1 MNSKV
6 IKNVVFVLSLI
17 FISSLLSGVFLNQ
30 KDDNLLDIQVDVGQ
44 NFLLSKDNTLQLS
57 NAYRSSYVNYDNL
70 HNSNKKLLQNINNLV
85 TKYPQQLKIKKL
97 QNILLQKDIHIDYI
111 KRANSIVTN
120 SLYFIRT
127 LPPKI
132 FESDLYKKEIGAKE
146 LRKLSRELV
155 DFSHDI
161 KLSDISVFIRYK
173 KLIEKIKAIVITHK
187 ELKNYQDILIIHT
200 TEILKSA
207 NKMQNNISQ
216 FNILEKESNT
226 IYLDIRVSILN
237 EHLNIKEKL
246 KFIQMLLVTLLFI
259 FVYLIIKFL
268 KFEKIH
274 KEEQKRL
281 QDLISKHIIIST
293 TNLEGI
299 ITSASDAYC
308 LISGYSKEEL
318 LGKPH
323 NIIRHPDMS
332 KSAFKAIWGTIQ
344 KGKIWS
350 GKVKNLK
357 KNGDYYWVY
366 AVIEPIFNDKGNIES
381 YIAIKHDITNTVEL
395 EELTKNQEIIIESQ
409 IAIANMQRDK
419 ALDALK
425 AKGEFLAN
433 MSHEIRTPLNAIL
446 GFVDI
451 LKEESYGR
459 KSEQYVDIIDS
470 SSKSL
475 LQIIE
480 DILDFSKIESGKLDI
495 DKVDFNPKLEFEV
508 VTYLFNARCSQKN
521 ISLILNL
528 DDSLPEIINTDPLR
542 IKQIITNLMS
552 NAVKFTKENKNIT
565 VDINYDNKLLN
576 ISIKDQGIGIANSKL
591 SHIFEAFTQEDSST
605 TREYGGTGLGLSIS
619 NELVKLLG
627 GKLKVKSEVGI
638 GSNFYFSIPI
648 TSGKKQIEKQTIS
661 EKIDLKNKKILLV
674 EDNKANQMFMKV
686 ILKKMNLSFDIANDG
701 VEAIE
706 MFIKHNSN
714 SEDKS
719 SKYNTI
725 LMDENMP
732 NMNGI
737 EATRQILEYEKQHN
751 LTHIPI
757 IALTANALK
766 GDREKFLNAGMDE
779 YMTKPIDKN
788 KLAEILN
795 IFINK
800 DTK

>member
-6 IKNVVFVLSLI
+6 IKNLVFVLSLI
-17 FISSLLSGVFLNQ
+17 FILSLLSGVFLNQ
-30 KDDNLLDIQVDVGQ
+30 KDDKLLDIQVDIGQ
-44 NFLLSKDNTLQLS
+44 NFLLSKDNTLELS
-57 NAYRSSYVNYDNL
+57 KAYHSSYVNYDNL
-70 HNSNKKLLQNINNLV
+70 HNSNKKLLHDINSLV
-85 TKYPQQLKIKKL
+85 TKYPQQIQIQKL
-97 QNILLQKDIHIDYI
+97 QAILLKQDINIDYI
-111 KRANSIVTN
+111 KRANSIITN

-127 LPPKI
+127 LPPEVFKNG
-132 FESDLYKKEIGAKE
+132 LYKKEIGAKK
-146 LRKLSRELV
+146 LRQLSRKIIDLSY
-155 DFSHDI
+155 DM
-161 KLSDISVFIRYK
+161 KLSDSSILIKYQNLIDKISSIIISHK
-173 KLIEKIKAIVITHK
+173 DLI
-187 ELKNYQDILIIHT
+187 NYQKVLVVHT
-200 TEILKSA
+200 TEILKSTQE
-207 NKMQNNISQ
+207 MQNNISQ
-216 FNILEKESNT
+216 FNILEKESNI
-226 IYLDIRVSILN
+226 IYLDIRVNILN
-237 EHLNIKEKL
+237 EHLNIKDKI
-246 KFIQMLLVTLLFI
+246 KFIQMLLVTLLFV
-259 FVYLIIKFL
+259 FVYLIIRFL

-274 KEEQKRL
+274 KEEQESL

-293 TNLEGI
+293 TDLEGI

-318 LGKPH
+318 VGKSH
-323 NIIRHPDMS
+323 NIIRHPDMP
-332 KSAFKAIWGTIQ
+332 KSAFKAMWGTIQ
-344 KGKIWS
+344 EGKKWS

-366 AVIEPIFNDKGNIES
+366 AVIEPIFNNKGNIES
-381 YIAIKHDITNTVEL
+381 YIAIRHDITNTIEL

-446 GFVDI
+446 GFVEI

-475 LQIIE
+475 LQVIE
-480 DILDFSKIESGKLDI
+480 DILDFSKIKSGKLDI
-495 DKVDFNPKLEFEV
+495 DKVNFNPKSEFEV
-508 VTYLFNARCSQKN
+508 VTYLFNARCAQKN
-521 ISLILNL
+521 ISLTLNI
-528 DDSLPEIINTDPLR
+528 DDNLPETINTDPLR

-552 NAVKFTKENKNIT
+552 NAVKFTKEKKNIT

-576 ISIKDQGIGIANSKL
+576 ISIKDQGIGIAHNKL
-591 SHIFEAFTQEDSST
+591 NHIFDAFIQEDTST

-627 GKLKVKSEVGI
+627 GKLKVKSEVGV

-648 TSGKKQIEKQTIS
+648 TVAKKKIEKQTIS
-661 EKIDLKNKKILLV
+661 QNIDFKNKKILLV

-686 ILKKMNLSFDIANDG
+686 ILKKINLSFDIANDG

-706 MFIKHNSN
+706 MFVKNNSN
-714 SEDKS
+714 NEDKL
-719 SKYNTI
+719 SKYNAI

-737 EATRQILEYEKQHN
+737 EATKQILKYEKEHN
-751 LTHIPI
+751 LTHTPI

-779 YMTKPIDKN
+779 YMTKPINKN
-788 KLAEILN
+788 KLAKILN
-795 IFINK
+795 MFIKK
-800 DTK
+800 DI